1 VLTSPG
7 ATLTGTSS
15 LARGNGAAAASV
27 VAGSIIL
34 NGITESDLE
43 KSAFESTR
51 HGHTLSGIFR
61 ARLMMLPTKVEGE
74 DDGEDEGGNTCTL
87 VLVVPTEVEDVDK
100 VIGDVNDIFESARL
114 GLGLDVTFEDLYDV
128 KIEVVQNDADAVKVM
143 SMASAAATS
152 HTLPPKLSIPSTVIS
167 TYTKMSSTSEPS
179 PSVASAILS
188 CDESLTRNHKTARAK
203 LTAWR
208 SRTQRGLIVDHF
220 GSAALQVRSRA
231 MEQYDRDTILAAGLA
246 GSIAAPYRL
255 ESRNKLAGR
264 IDGVVRE
271 LFQVQVGLLEDS
283 TLKRFEATLLRKHS
297 SKGTKGGGGIDD
309 ASVDTTYA
317 DNAAMVRSA
326 VFAFDIAMD
335 DLVLPSLSLTKA
347 KAVREMTTKLET
359 ALLTFPDSA
368 AARLKNLKEVA
379 KAANKQKALEVKTAP
394 PPERSMDVG
403 LDLVAMVRPDGFGS
417 LQGFVGYQLGGNNM
431 IVGIHNDAD
440 SPEVIGQFGGTRP
453 PFLRIQPKLKV
464 NVEL

>member
-1 VLTSPG
+1 MVLTSPG
-7 ATLTGTSS
+7 ATLTGSSS

-34 NGITESDLE
+34 NGVTESDLE
-43 KSAFESTR
+43 KSDFESTR

-61 ARLMMLPTKVEGE
+61 ARLMVLPPSEE
-74 DDGEDEGGNTCTL
+74 EEESGGNMCTL

-100 VIGDVNDIFESARL
+100 VIGDVNDIFESAKL

-143 SMASAAATS
+143 SMASAAATA
-152 HTLPPKLSIPSTVIS
+152 HTLPPKLSIPSTVIK

-179 PSVASAILS
+179 PSVASAILA
-188 CDESLTRNHKTARAK
+188 CDESMTRNHKTARAK

-208 SRTQRGLIVDHF
+208 SRTQRGLTVDHF
-220 GSAALQVRSRA
+220 GSAALQLRSRA
-231 MEQYDRDTILAAGLA
+231 MEQYDRDTILAAGLT

-255 ESRNKLAGR
+255 ETRIRLAGR
-264 IDGVVRE
+264 IEGIVRE
-271 LFQVQVGLLEDS
+271 LFLVQVGLLEDS
-283 TLKRFEATLLRKHS
+283 TLKRFEAVLLRKYS
-297 SKGTKGGGGIDD
+297 GRGPKGGGGIDD
-309 ASVDTTYA
+309 ATVHTVYD
-317 DNAAMVRSA
+317 DNAAMVRTA
-326 VFAFDIAMD
+326 VFAFDTAMD

-347 KAVREMTTKLET
+347 KAVREMTAKLES
-359 ALLTFPDSA
+359 ALAVFPDSA
-368 AARLKNLKEVA
+368 AARLKSLREVA
-379 KAANKQKALEVKTAP
+379 KAANKQHAPEVKAAP
-394 PPERSMDVG
+394 PSDRSMNVG

-440 SPEVIGQFGGTRP
+440 SPDVIGQFGGTRP
-453 PFLRIQPKLKV
+453 PFLRIQPKLKID
-464 NVEL
+464 VEL

>member
-1 VLTSPG
+1 
-7 ATLTGTSS
+7 LTGTSS

-61 ARLMMLPTKVEGE
+61 ARLLMLPPRVTGDEGE
-74 DDGEDEGGNTCTL
+74 EEGEGNRCTL
-87 VLVVPTEVEDVDK
+87 VLVVPTEVEDADK
-100 VIGDVNDIFESARL
+100 VIGDVNDIFESAKL

-143 SMASAAATS
+143 SMASTAATA
-152 HTLPPKLSIPSTVIS
+152 HTLPPQLSIPSTVIKA
-167 TYTKMSSTSEPS
+167 YTKMSSTSEPS

-208 SRTQRGLIVDHF
+208 SRTQRGLTIDHF
-220 GSAALQVRSRA
+220 GSAALQLRSRA

-255 ESRNKLAGR
+255 ESRTRLAGR
-264 IDGVVRE
+264 IEGVMRE

-283 TLKRFEATLLRKHS
+283 TLKKFEATLLRKYS
-297 SKGTKGGGGIDD
+297 GRGPNGGGGADD
-309 ASVDTTYA
+309 ASVDTVYD

-326 VFAFDIAMD
+326 VFAFDTAMD
-335 DLVLPSLSLTKA
+335 DLVLPSLSLTKT
-347 KAVREMTTKLET
+347 KAVREMTTKLES
-359 ALLTFPDSA
+359 ALLVFPDSA
-368 AARLKNLKEVA
+368 AARLKNMREVA
-379 KAANKQKALEVKTAP
+379 KAANKENAAQVKAAP
-394 PPERSMDVG
+394 PSDRSMNVG

-417 LQGFVGYQLGGNNM
+417 LQGFVGYQMGGNNM

-440 SPEVIGQFGGTRP
+440 SPDVIGQFGGTRP